1 MITLLPII
9 ILFIAAFLI
18 VRLLFPIRFK
28 ALSAKRFYQL
38 IAVYIAVGF
47 IAICIFPYL
56 PNAQHIALSDQE
68 VEEKL
73 EEKRYILE
81 LLNEKRV
88 EEAQAYLQE
97 QWTFTA
103 TQDEVVLDNNN
114 NEQGFSMMRL
124 IIEWRDDAASN
135 EIYASYYQLPY
146 AYAGMDMT
154 NYFIAPQLSFA
165 NNVLS
170 IVEIENR
177 ITYNR
182 VIPDLWLLQEHY
194 GAHSWED
201 SSQILYLNVPKHIN
215 IVDKSGMIYDIH

>member
-9 ILFIAAFLI
+9 ILFIVAFLI

-28 ALSAKRFYQL
+28 ALSARRFYQL

-47 IAICIFPYL
+47 MAICIFPYL
-56 PNAQHIALSDQE
+56 PNAQHIALSDRE

-81 LLNEKRV
+81 QLNEKRV
-88 EEAQAYLQE
+88 EEVTAYLQE

-103 TQDEVVLDNNN
+103 TQNEVVLDNN

-154 NYFIAPQLSFA
+154 NYFITPQLSFA
-165 NNVLS
+165 NDVLS

-177 ITYNR
+177 VTYNR

-194 GAHSWED
+194 EDHGWED

-215 IVDKSGMIYDIH
+215 IVDKSGMIYNIH